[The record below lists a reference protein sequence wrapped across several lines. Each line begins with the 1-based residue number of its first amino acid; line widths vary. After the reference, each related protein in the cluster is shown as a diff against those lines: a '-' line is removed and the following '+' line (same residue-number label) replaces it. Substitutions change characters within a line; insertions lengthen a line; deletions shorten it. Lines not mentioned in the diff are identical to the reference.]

1 MAKEI
6 TLSKGNLC
14 ITIYKCLIDVLF
26 ILTLALKKKL
36 EIEPWFEMDL
46 VLNFA
51 MCSFINLRD
60 PIHDQVSVPLIGM
73 F

>member
-1 MAKEI
+1 MFD
-6 TLSKGNLC
+6 GR
-14 ITIYKCLIDVLF
+14 F
-26 ILTLALKKKL
+26 IHFDFGFKTKL

-60 PIHDQVSVPLIGM
+60 PIHVQVSVLLIGM
-73 F
+73 FYSNQFFS